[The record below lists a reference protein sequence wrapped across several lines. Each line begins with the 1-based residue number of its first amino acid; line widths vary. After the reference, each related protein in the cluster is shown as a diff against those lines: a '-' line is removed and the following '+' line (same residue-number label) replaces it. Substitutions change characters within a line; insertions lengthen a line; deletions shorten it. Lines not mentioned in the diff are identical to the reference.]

1 MVDRLKFPH
10 NSSMGIEINQTTFL
24 ERDYKAFRKAL
35 EKNLADLDQLLQQPG
50 FGAGPASLGTELEMY
65 IVDVNGNP
73 LHANQEL
80 LDATNDPQLTLE
92 LNRYNLEYNSL
103 PRELSASAFEATEH
117 EIFNKLVDLRA
128 CAARI
133 DGRIVAIGILPTLRE
148 TDFGAHCITD
158 RKRYHALVKQLLTRR
173 GGDFRIDI
181 NGADPLQLEIPD
193 ITLEGA
199 NTSFQVHY
207 RVDPEHFADTFN
219 ALQLMTPLALAIG
232 ANSPTLLGH
241 KLWHETRI
249 PLFKQ
254 SIDTRNI
261 DRRSWNKPA
270 RVSFGQGWVRDS
282 ALELFTEVVRI
293 YPPLL
298 PICQDESEAFGGG
311 APSLSEL
318 RLHQSTV
325 WPWNRPVYDP
335 VNGGHLRIEMR
346 SLPAGPTPSD
356 MVANAAFLIG
366 LAEGIRPQLRQMLP
380 AIPFGIAEYNFY
392 RAAEHGL
399 KAKLVWPQ
407 SGQSGYREQSVCDV
421 IEKNLPLAAEGLARI
436 GVGQSEIDLYLG
448 VISERLALR
457 RTGAS
462 WQLARLAAL
471 EQRKPQRE
479 ALHSMLEEFM
489 SLSED
494 NIPVAQWPL

>member
-1 MVDRLKFPH
+1 V
-10 NSSMGIEINQTTFL
+10 GIEINKTTFS
-24 ERDYKAFRKAL
+24 EPDYTAFREAL
-35 EKNLADLDQLLQQPG
+35 EHNLADLEQLLGQPG
-50 FGAGPASLGTELEMY
+50 FGVGPASLGAELELY

-80 LDATNDPQLTLE
+80 LSAADDPQLTLE
-92 LNRYNLEYNSL
+92 LNRYNLEYNLL
-103 PRELSASAFEATEH
+103 PRELSTSAFEATEN
-117 EIFNKLVDLRA
+117 EILNKLADLRKY
-128 CAARI
+128 AARI
-133 DGRIVAIGILPTLRE
+133 DGRIVATGILPTLQR
-148 TDFGAHCITD
+148 TDFGSHCITN
-158 RKRYHALVKQLLTRR
+158 RKRYHALIKQLLTRR

-181 NGADPLQLEIPD
+181 NGENPLQLNMSD

-207 RVDPEHFADTFN
+207 RVDPQHFADTFN

-232 ANSPTLLGH
+232 ANSPTLFGH

-261 DRRSWNKPA
+261 DPRSWKNPA
-270 RVSFGQGWVRDS
+270 RVCFGQGWVRES

-298 PICQDESEAFGGG
+298 PICEDKHEIFAGY

-325 WPWNRPVYDP
+325 WSWNRPVYDP
-335 VNGGHLRIEMR
+335 VDGGHLRIEMR
-346 SLPAGPTPSD
+346 SLPAGPTPCD

-366 LAEGIRPQLRQMLP
+366 LAEGIKPQLRQMLA

-399 KAKLVWPQ
+399 QAQLVWPQ

-421 IEKNLPLAAEGLARI
+421 IEQNLPLAAEGLARI
-436 GVGQSEIDLYLG
+436 GVGQGEIDHYLN
-448 VISERLALR
+448 VISERLTQR

-462 WQLARLAAL
+462 WQLTRLAAL
-471 EQRKPQRE
+471 EQRKPLRE

-489 SLSED
+489 MLSEN